1 MSQYSIETLDYLKN
15 NRSIYEVMYLANN
28 ANGEI
33 VSTSNPLPVTLGSE
47 NITITGNVTVDNFPA
62 TQNVSI
68 VTESPLPV
76 IGTTVNPWGKQ
87 VLSVDDDTV
96 QHTSKNRR
104 KVSTYEV
111 TDFSKFL
118 DDKDPGVW
126 DELITGTASATH
138 EPYMGMVRLEV
149 GSDAGD
155 EVIRQSK
162 RVQIYIPGRQ
172 NEASMTVIFGTPTA
186 GIRRRMG
193 VFNDVDGAFFEDG
206 GDGTYYAVCRRD
218 SASGV
223 VETRVAREDWNVDK
237 LDGTGPT
244 GIIADP
250 ETIQLMVIEY
260 EWYGAGQVEFNFVIG
275 NNKIPVHQFD
285 HANISTTTWSS
296 TGSLPIRVELTNV
309 TGTAGTHTFYQGSH
323 SFSTEGTTRL
333 LGRQRAVSN
342 PVTGRTLSSANT
354 FYPVLAIRLK
364 TTSLNS
370 VVIPDEFACATLDNT
385 NIFVRVIEGAI
396 ITGGT
401 WVSYGADSPIEYNIT
416 ATGFTDGR
424 IISTQFISA
433 GNMGGKNTFQER
445 SITQL
450 QRNTTTT
457 LGDTSSTFMIAISAT
472 GSNKDAWAAMGWI
485 EVR

>member
-33 VSTSNPLPVTLGSE
+33 VSTSNPLP
-47 NITITGNVTVDNFPA
+47 I
-62 TQNVSI
+62 
-68 VTESPLPV
+68 

-87 VLSVDDDTV
+87 VLTVDDDTV

-104 KVSTYEV
+104 KVSTFEV
-111 TDFSKFL
+111 TDFSKFV
-118 DDKDPGVW
+118 DDKDPDIW
-126 DELITGTASATH
+126 DELLVGTSSSTH
-138 EPYMGMVRLEV
+138 EPYLGMVKLEV
-149 GSDAGD
+149 GSGAGD
-155 EVIRQSK
+155 EVIRQTK
-162 RVQIYIPGRQ
+162 RVQKYIPGQ
-172 NEASMTVIFGTPTA
+172 QCEASMAVIFGTPTT

-193 VFNDVDGAFFEDG
+193 IFNEVDGAFFEDG
-206 GDGTYYAVCRRD
+206 GDGTYYAVCRRNTI
-218 SASGV
+218 SGV
-223 VETRVAREDWNVDK
+223 LETRVARENWNVDK

-250 ETIQLMVIEY
+250 EAIQLMIIEY

-275 NNKIPVHQFD
+275 NNKIPVHQFN
-285 HANISTTTWSS
+285 HANIATTTWSS

-323 SFSTEGTTRL
+323 SFTIEGTTAIW
-333 LGRQRAVSN
+333 GRQRTISN
-342 PVTGRTLSSANT
+342 ALTGYTLTTAKQ

-364 TTSLNS
+364 TTSLDS
-370 VVIPDEFACATLDNT
+370 VITPDEYSGATLDNT
-385 NIFVRVIEGAI
+385 NIFIRVIEGAT

-416 ATGFTDGR
+416 ATGFTGGR
-424 IISTQFISA
+424 TVSTQYVSA
-433 GNMGGKNTFQER
+433 GNMGGKNTFPER
-445 SITQL
+445 SVTQL

-457 LGDTSSTFMIAISAT
+457 LGDTSSTFMIALAAT
-472 GSNKDAWAAMGWI
+472 GANKDGWASLGWI